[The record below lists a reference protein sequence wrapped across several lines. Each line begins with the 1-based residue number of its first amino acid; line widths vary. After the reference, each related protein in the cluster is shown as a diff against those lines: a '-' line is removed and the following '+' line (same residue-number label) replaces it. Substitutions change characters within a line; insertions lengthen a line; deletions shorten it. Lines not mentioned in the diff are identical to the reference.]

1 MEERYPLGQM
11 GELKI
16 TAGKSVAAGFMLL
29 AAALSLLGLTFFR
42 LRPGAAVT
50 GGLLGAI
57 LHYASELW
65 HQAGHARA
73 ARHTGYPMESV
84 HLWGLLGKSIYPDD
98 EPPLP
103 DELHV
108 ERAMGGPR
116 ASAALAVAGGLL
128 ALMTRPRGGIT
139 HLLAV
144 WLALENWLV
153 FTIGALLPMPFI
165 ETDGEV
171 LRRYRDNHRRRMVTI
186 QE

>member
-1 MEERYPLGQM
+1 MDERYPLGHM
-11 GELKI
+11 SELEI
-16 TAGKSVAAGFMLL
+16 TAGKSAAGGFALL
-29 AAALSLLGLTFFR
+29 AAVLSLLGLTLFR

-57 LHYASELW
+57 LHYLSELW

-73 ARHTGYPMESV
+73 AQRTGYPMEGV
-84 HLWGLLGKSIYPDD
+84 HLWGLLGTSIYPDD

-103 DELHV
+103 DEMHV

-116 ASAALAVAGGLL
+116 ASAMLAALGGLL
-128 ALMTRPRGGIT
+128 ALVIRPKGSLI
-139 HLLAV
+139 HLLAI

-153 FTIGALLPMPFI
+153 FTIGALLPLPFM

-171 LRRYRDNHRRRMVTI
+171 LRRYREHHRRRMVTI